1 MILMID
7 NYDSFVYN
15 LYQLIGSIEPDMKVV
30 RNDKITVKEI
40 KALKPQAI
48 VISPG
53 PGKPKDAGICE
64 QVIAQLK
71 GEIPILGVCLGH
83 QAICETLGATVS
95 YAKKMMHG
103 KTSMITIE
111 PDSTLFF
118 GMDSP
123 LKVARYHSLAVVE
136 ETLPKEL
143 RVTARSEDQEIMA
156 IEHVREPLY
165 GVQFHPE
172 SVMTVEGKAII
183 RNFLSARMKKN

>member
-143 RVTARSEDQEIMA
+143 RVTARSEDQEI
-156 IEHVREPLY
+156 
-165 GVQFHPE
+165 
-172 SVMTVEGKAII
+172 
-183 RNFLSARMKKN
+183 LSLIHI

>member
-123 LKVARYHSLAVVE
+123 LKVARYHSLAVIE

>member
-83 QAICETLGATVS
+83 QAICETLGSTVS

-123 LKVARYHSLAVVE
+123 LKVARYHSLAVIE

-183 RNFLSARMKKN
+183 RNFLSARMKKI